1 MVRRMGVTC
10 LAHEVVRAQK
20 GRAGPIHPGRV
31 EVAVGDGVGLD
42 GHCNRQPRRRSCL
55 PAF

>member
-10 LAHEVVRAQK
+10 LALEVVRAHK

-42 GHCNRQPRRRSCL
+42 GHCNLQLRRRSCL